1 VAFLEAK
8 MRELKP
14 LLLIESQ
21 KTDSTMKQL
30 AEQSSEVAQREAVV
44 SEEAA
49 VIDGQKGQISLM
61 IDEVNKE
68 LEKVLPLLR

>member
-1 VAFLEAK
+1 